1 MLITLTTG
9 TLTSSTSPA
18 FLCHDQLLIDR
29 SPPAKSTPFA
39 GAPPRGTLPTCP
51 SSLTSAPPRSTRATA
66 DSLIG
71 EPSTFPTPPIR
82 FLPLRCRSSP
92 PSPLAPG
99 FRLAGISRCH
109 QPAPPWTTPLSLWLG
124 WQSGL
129 NQPTNPAGLGASGQ
143 IRPSATVSFM
153 IF

>member
-1 MLITLTTG
+1 VRPHHCFSPTWSPPSRQPPPAIIQRHLRVPDLRLGRTMLIALTTG
-9 TLTSSTSPA
+9 TLMSSTSPA

-66 DSLIG
+66 DSLVG
-71 EPSTFPTPPIR
+71 EPSTFPTPPIQ

-109 QPAPPWTTPLSLWLG
+109 
-124 WQSGL
+124 
-129 NQPTNPAGLGASGQ
+129 
-143 IRPSATVSFM
+143 
-153 IF
+153 